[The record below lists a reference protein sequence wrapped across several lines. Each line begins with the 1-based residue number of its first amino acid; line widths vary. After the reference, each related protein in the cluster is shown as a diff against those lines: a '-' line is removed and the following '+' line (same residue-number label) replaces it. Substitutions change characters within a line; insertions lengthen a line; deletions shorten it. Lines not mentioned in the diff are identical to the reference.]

1 MNKVN
6 TITIKIDEAADIYE
20 MTVNNEV
27 YRPHSLQHVETIKQ
41 TLSRVGFV
49 PRVRTKPSM
58 TK

>member
-27 YRPHSLQHVETIKQ
+27 YKPHSLQHVEIIKQ
-41 TLSRVGFV
+41 TLSGVGFV
-49 PRVRTKPSM
+49 PRTRIKPSI

>member
-1 MNKVN
+1 MSNEN
-6 TITIKIDEAADIYE
+6 TITIKMSEDNDIYE

-27 YRPHSLQHVETIKQ
+27 YKPHSLQHVEIIKHI
-41 TLSRVGFV
+41 LSGVGFV